1 VHASARGGGGSSGL
15 QPWSGVRTLITHAR
29 RVLSDVSV
37 WYVPGAPIEMSARTS
52 AAGSRDG
59 SMSCDEYEMNRNVG

>member
-1 VHASARGGGGSSGL
+1 MHASARGGGGSSGL

-37 WYVPGAPIEMSARTS
+37 WYLLGAGCPQSRCRHARQQQGAEMGRC
-52 AAGSRDG
+52 RV
-59 SMSCDEYEMNRNVG
+59 MNMK